1 MESVA
6 IKGEHLSLGYLK
18 GKERKV
24 ILNQLNFELKTK
36 ELTCLLGPNGVGK
49 STLVKAMMG
58 QLRPFEGKLHLK
70 GKNVSDY
77 SHDSR
82 SKLLSVVLS
91 EPQLPGNMTVEQLVS
106 LGRTPYLDWSGALD
120 VGDKAAVNRAMEI
133 TQTEYIRRDLVHEL
147 SDGQKQKV
155 LIARAFAQDS
165 PVMILDEP
173 TAHLDLI
180 NRYEIM
186 RLLQEI
192 AHLESKAILVV
203 THDLEIAL
211 EAADQ
216 FWLLS
221 CGLPLITGKPEDLV
235 ISGQINQLYP
245 SDRYEFDLQ
254 RGRVRLR
261 EATSDLEINGDE
273 VLVFWVRKAL
283 LKAGFQKLEG
293 PLWIQ
298 DIPFLLRYD
307 GKEFFSLEE
316 LIGFLRKK

>member
-6 IKGEHLSLGYLK
+6 VKGEGLSLGYLK
-18 GKERKV
+18 GKQRKV
-24 ILNQLNFELKTK
+24 ILEQLNFELKTK

-58 QLRPFEGKLHLK
+58 QLIPFEGKLELK
-70 GKNVSDY
+70 KKNVSEY
-77 SHDSR
+77 AHDSR
-82 SKLLSVVLS
+82 AKMLSVVLS
-91 EPQLPGNMTVEQLVS
+91 EPHLPGNLTVEQLVS
-106 LGRTPYLDWSGALD
+106 LGRTPYLKWYGALD
-120 VGDKAAVNRAMEI
+120 TSDKAAVNRALEI
-133 TQTEYIRRDLVHEL
+133 TQVDYIRKELVNEI
-147 SDGQKQKV
+147 SDGQRQKV
-155 LIARAFAQDS
+155 LIARALAQDS

-192 AHLESKAILVV
+192 AHAESKAILVV

-211 EAADQ
+211 ESADQ

-245 SDRYEFDLQ
+245 SDRYEFDLL

-261 EATSDLEINGDE
+261 EESSNLEIIGDQD
-273 VLVFWVRKAL
+273 LTFWVKKAL
-283 LKAGFQKLEG
+283 LKAGFQQLDG
-293 PLWIQ
+293 PVLIQ
-298 DIPFLLRYD
+298 SNPILLRYQEL
-307 GKEFFSLEE
+307 EFSRLDK
-316 LIGFLRKK
+316 LIDFLRKN